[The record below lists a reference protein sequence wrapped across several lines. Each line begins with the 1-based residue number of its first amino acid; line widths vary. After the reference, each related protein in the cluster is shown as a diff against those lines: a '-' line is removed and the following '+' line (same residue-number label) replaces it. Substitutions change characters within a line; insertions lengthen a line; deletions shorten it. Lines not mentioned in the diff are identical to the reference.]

1 MAANSRPIDA
11 RGWLFEVLDAT
22 VTGTETWLPIAGLTS
37 FTHNPG
43 ENEETAETTAF
54 DSDGYYEQDVMQR
67 GATLEI
73 EGLYRIDP
81 TTKAQDAGQ
90 AYVDKVWA
98 YRLGIDSNNKVRWR
112 HKSQTTWVVWD
123 STMTPGEQG
132 GETNDKTSWSAT
144 ITRSGKPTTAPVAG
158 GQTLAAKTVG
168 KSGGDA

>member
-1 MAANSRPIDA
+1 MAATSRPIDA

-22 VTGTETWLPIAGLTS
+22 ATTETWLPIAGLTS

-43 ENEETAETTAF
+43 ENEETAETVAF

-67 GATLEI
+67 GATLAV
-73 EGLYRIDP
+73 EGQYRIDK
-81 TTKAQDAGQ
+81 TTGKQDPGQ
-90 AYVDKVWA
+90 AYVDTVWA
-98 YRLGIDSNNKVRWR
+98 YRLGIESRNAVRWR

-123 STMTPGEQG
+123 STVTPGEQG

-144 ITRSGKPTTAPVAG
+144 ITRCGAPTAAPISGGTTLTTAAS
-158 GQTLAAKTVG
+158 